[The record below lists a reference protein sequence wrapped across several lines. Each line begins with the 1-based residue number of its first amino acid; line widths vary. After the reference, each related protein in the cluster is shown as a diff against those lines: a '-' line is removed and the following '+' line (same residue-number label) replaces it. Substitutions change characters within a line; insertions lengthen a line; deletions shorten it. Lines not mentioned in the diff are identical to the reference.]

1 MNDNENNIVKYI
13 LYVSQR
19 PKIIVAKLRFVK
31 RNTKKRYLR
40 NIIESVDDDQT
51 QSDKKD
57 DSGWND
63 IRRNKKAH
71 P

>member
-1 MNDNENNIVKYI
+1 MPDHYRK
-13 LYVSQR
+13 
-19 PKIIVAKLRFVK
+19 
-31 RNTKKRYLR
+31 NTFRKWERYKRYLR

-51 QSDKKD
+51 QSDKED

-71 P
+71 PWHHHEYSSG